1 MEEKKYPNSG
11 RMFKNA
17 RKEKDSHPDGDG
29 EGEHTCTQCGHTDR
43 FFINGW
49 RKTTGKDPWWS
60 MSFKDKT
67 GKPKTDDDA
76 PQQRKP
82 VQQDLGY
89 GSAGGKPQSFKQ
101 DLDDEI
107 PF

>member
-11 RMFKNA
+11 RMFKNE

-29 EGEHTCTQCGHTDR
+29 EGEHTCSKCGHIDR

-49 RKTTGKDPWWS
+49 RKTGGKGPWWS
-60 MSFKDKT
+60 LSFKDKRQQT
-67 GKPKTDDDA
+67 QDDT
-76 PQQRKP
+76 PQPPRKA
-82 VQQDLGY
+82 VQGDLGY
-89 GSAGGKPQSFKQ
+89 GSAAGRPSMSRP
-101 DLDDEI
+101 LDDEEI